1 MPAINLTKTQM
12 NSGVRQALKVFK
24 ESDASRGGLISPAEV
39 KKYRGPGAAQLRAVF
54 AYAQNI
60 ENSGSGSK
68 STSVSYRTA
77 ERALKNLNSA
87 LDKIAASK
95 GDKDNRLDGN
105 ELKYASKAAA
115 ALARFT
121 HANID

>member
-1 MPAINLTKTQM
+1 MASINLTRTQM
-12 NSGVRQALKVFK
+12 NSGVRQALSIFK
-24 ESDASRGGLISPAEV
+24 KSDASHGGLISPTEV

-54 AYAQNI
+54 SYAQHI
-60 ENSGSGSK
+60 EAGRGGNTK
-68 STSVSYRTA
+68 NVSVSYRTA

-87 LDKIAASK
+87 LDKIATSR

-105 ELKYASKAAA
+105 ELKLASSAAA

-121 HANID
+121 HANK

>member
-1 MPAINLTKTQM
+1 MAAINLTKTQM
-12 NSGVRQALKVFK
+12 NSGVSQALKVFK
-24 ESDASRGGLISPAEV
+24 QADASRGGLISPTEV

-60 ENSGSGSK
+60 ENRGSGDK
-68 STSVSYRTA
+68 NTSVSYRTA

-87 LDKIAASK
+87 LDKIATTK
-95 GDKDNRLDGN
+95 GDKDNRVDGN

-121 HANID
+121 HAVI